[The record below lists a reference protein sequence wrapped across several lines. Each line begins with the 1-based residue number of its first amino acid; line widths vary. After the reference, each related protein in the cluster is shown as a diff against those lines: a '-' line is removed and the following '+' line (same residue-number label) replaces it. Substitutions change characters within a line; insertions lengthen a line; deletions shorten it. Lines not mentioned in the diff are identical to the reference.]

1 MIIAERGARRV
12 RRAPPSFIISDILS
26 VSAYL

>member
-1 MIIAERGARRV
+1 MIIAERGRAARG
-12 RRAPPSFIISDILS
+12 APPPSFIISDILS